1 MSIKSGVLTIK
12 TTIGFTYT
20 LDYKQDTSSWS
31 ILEQGIHFDSIGE
44 ALAWINTHE
53 DSLEAYHNSINQ
65 D

>member
-1 MSIKSGVLTIK
+1 MTIKSGVLTIK
-12 TTIGFTYT
+12 TSIGFTYT

-31 ILEQGIHFDSIGE
+31 VLEHGIRFESIEE